1 MIMEEKWGNKNITRA
16 MEGRKEKLRKKI
28 INRKQNKMIYV
39 SSNTLV
45 FVIHT
50 NRLYS
55 PVKMQFPRMNFLKV
69 NCLLFMRCCVF
80 V

>member
-1 MIMEEKWGNKNITRA
+1 MQWKAGKKR
-16 MEGRKEKLRKKI
+16 KLRKKM

-39 SSNTLV
+39 SSDTLV
-45 FVIHT
+45 FIKHT
-50 NRLYS
+50 NRPYS

-69 NCLLFMRCCVF
+69 NYLLFMRCCVF